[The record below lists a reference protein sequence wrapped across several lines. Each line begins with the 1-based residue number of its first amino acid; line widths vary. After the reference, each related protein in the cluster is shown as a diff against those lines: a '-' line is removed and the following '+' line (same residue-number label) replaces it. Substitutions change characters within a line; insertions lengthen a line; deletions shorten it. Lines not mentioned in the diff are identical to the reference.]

1 MIKKDENNIGWL
13 DDKTSGIGELILKH
27 KVGTIFVGIVLPIAI
42 LLFIKITFINNV
54 NIFDW
59 YSLILGILSF
69 LVGIL
74 VLESISK
81 KEKALEAMKEIQRNT
96 TIEELFKNSKLIIIS
111 FLEYDKNFE
120 YFKKQSEL
128 DMKTHNNLI
137 NNLTKLTRNYNFKID
152 SFDELLR
159 FDNEAKVNWFKT
171 KKPFDSYITL
181 IKAVQT
187 DLIILNEEH
196 DNNQYDK
203 NMGDK
208 LK

>member
-1 MIKKDENNIGWL
+1 ML
-13 DDKTSGIGELILKH
+13 EL
-27 KVGTIFVGIVLPIAI
+27 FLPIAI

-137 NNLTKLTRNYNFKID
+137 NNLTNLTRNYNFKID